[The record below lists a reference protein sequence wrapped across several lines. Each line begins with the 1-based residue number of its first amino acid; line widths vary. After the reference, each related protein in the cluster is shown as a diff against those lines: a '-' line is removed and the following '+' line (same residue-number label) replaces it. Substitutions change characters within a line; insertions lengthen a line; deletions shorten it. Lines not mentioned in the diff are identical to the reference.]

1 MLALI
6 ESIAFSIM
14 SLEEKHDTTPQ
25 NKLSADGSHP
35 NHSLF
40 NLGLETGGNQA
51 KGFGEKQSC
60 NSRERQSSSVSSS
73 KLDVNNKANDSRA
86 QSEELTMK
94 KKLSMLQDVFRTVSG
109 DLEDIKSL
117 MLRLRGI
124 LNDECLS
131 DNSEE
136 QRPCSSGESGRK
148 VIVMDDE
155 DDDDDV
161 MKESMQLLRN
171 RTNFDAAPTSES
183 SLHNLGDVK
192 YSSLVSDIEV
202 LKSKLV
208 ALKRNL
214 AE

>member
-25 NKLSADGSHP
+25 NKLNADSSHP
-35 NHSLF
+35 NRSLC

-73 KLDVNNKANDSRA
+73 KLDVNNDYRA

-109 DLEDIKSL
+109 DLEDIKTL

-136 QRPCSSGESGRK
+136 QRPCSSGESGKK
-148 VIVMDDE
+148 VTVMDDE
-155 DDDDDV
+155 GDDDGV

-171 RTNFDAAPTSES
+171 RTGFDAAPASES

>member
-25 NKLSADGSHP
+25 NKLNADSSHP
-35 NHSLF
+35 NRSLC

-73 KLDVNNKANDSRA
+73 KLDVNNDYRA

-109 DLEDIKSL
+109 DLEDIKTL

-155 DDDDDV
+155 GDDDDV

-171 RTNFDAAPTSES
+171 RTNFDAAPASES

>member
-1 MLALI
+1 
-6 ESIAFSIM
+6 M

-25 NKLSADGSHP
+25 NKLNADSSHP
-35 NHSLF
+35 NRSLC
-40 NLGLETGGNQA
+40 NIGLETGGNQA

-73 KLDVNNKANDSRA
+73 KLDVNNDYRA

-109 DLEDIKSL
+109 DLEDIKTL

-136 QRPCSSGESGRK
+136 QRPCSSGESGKK
-148 VIVMDDE
+148 VTVMDDE
-155 DDDDDV
+155 GDDDDV

-171 RTNFDAAPTSES
+171 RTSFDAAPASES

>member
-25 NKLSADGSHP
+25 NKLNADSSHP
-35 NHSLF
+35 NRSLCS
-40 NLGLETGGNQA
+40 LGLETDGNQA

-73 KLDVNNKANDSRA
+73 KLDVNNDYRA

-109 DLEDIKSL
+109 DLEDIKTL

-155 DDDDDV
+155 GDDDDV

-171 RTNFDAAPTSES
+171 STNFDAAPASES

>member
-25 NKLSADGSHP
+25 NKLNADSSHP
-35 NHSLF
+35 NRSLC

-73 KLDVNNKANDSRA
+73 KLDVNNDYRA

-109 DLEDIKSL
+109 DLEDIKTL

-136 QRPCSSGESGRK
+136 QRPCSSGESGKK
-148 VIVMDDE
+148 VTVMDDE
-155 DDDDDV
+155 GDDDGV

-171 RTNFDAAPTSES
+171 RTSFDAAPASES

>member
-25 NKLSADGSHP
+25 NKLNADSSHP
-35 NHSLF
+35 NRSLC

-73 KLDVNNKANDSRA
+73 KLDLNNDYRA

-109 DLEDIKSL
+109 DLEDIKTL

-136 QRPCSSGESGRK
+136 QRPCSSGESGKK

-155 DDDDDV
+155 GDDEDV

>member
-25 NKLSADGSHP
+25 NKLNADNSHP
-35 NHSLF
+35 NRSLC

-73 KLDVNNKANDSRA
+73 KLDVHNDYHA

-109 DLEDIKSL
+109 DLEDIKTL

-136 QRPCSSGESGRK
+136 QRPCSSGESGKK
-148 VIVMDDE
+148 VTVMDDE
-155 DDDDDV
+155 GDDDDV

-171 RTNFDAAPTSES
+171 RTSFDAAPASES

>member
-1 MLALI
+1 MVALI

-25 NKLSADGSHP
+25 NKLNVESSHP
-35 NHSLF
+35 NRSLC
-40 NLGLETGGNQA
+40 NLGLETGGNQE

-60 NSRERQSSSVSSS
+60 NSRERQSSSVPSS
-73 KLDVNNKANDSRA
+73 KLDVNNKTNDSRA

-94 KKLSMLQDVFRTVSG
+94 TKLSMLQDVFRTVSG
-109 DLEDIKSL
+109 DLEDIKTL

-124 LNDECLS
+124 LNDECPS

-136 QRPCSSGESGRK
+136 QRPCSSGESCKK

-155 DDDDDV
+155 GDDDDA

-171 RTNFDAAPTSES
+171 RTNFDAGPTSEIS
-183 SLHNLGDVK
+183 SHNLGDVK

-214 AE
+214 SE

>member
-1 MLALI
+1 
-6 ESIAFSIM
+6 M

-25 NKLSADGSHP
+25 NKLNADSSHP
-35 NHSLF
+35 NRSLC

-73 KLDVNNKANDSRA
+73 KLDVNNDYRA
-86 QSEELTMK
+86 QSEELTMT

-109 DLEDIKSL
+109 DLEDIKTL

-136 QRPCSSGESGRK
+136 QRPCSSGESGKK
-148 VIVMDDE
+148 VTVMDDE
-155 DDDDDV
+155 GDDDDV

-171 RTNFDAAPTSES
+171 RTSFDAAPASES

>member
-25 NKLSADGSHP
+25 NKLNADSSHP
-35 NHSLF
+35 NRSLC
-40 NLGLETGGNQA
+40 NLGMETGGNQA

-73 KLDVNNKANDSRA
+73 KLDVNNDYRA

-109 DLEDIKSL
+109 DLEDIKTL

-136 QRPCSSGESGRK
+136 QRPCSSGESGKK

-155 DDDDDV
+155 GDDEDV

>member
-25 NKLSADGSHP
+25 NKLNADSSHP
-35 NHSLF
+35 NPSLC
-40 NLGLETGGNQA
+40 NLGLETSGNQA

-73 KLDVNNKANDSRA
+73 KLDVNNDYRA

-109 DLEDIKSL
+109 DLEDIKTL

-155 DDDDDV
+155 GDDDDV

-171 RTNFDAAPTSES
+171 RTNFDAAPASES

>member
-25 NKLSADGSHP
+25 NKLNADSSHP
-35 NHSLF
+35 NRSLC

-60 NSRERQSSSVSSS
+60 NSRERQSSSVSST
-73 KLDVNNKANDSRA
+73 KLDVNNDYHA

-109 DLEDIKSL
+109 DLEDIKTL

-136 QRPCSSGESGRK
+136 QRPCSSGESGKK

-155 DDDDDV
+155 GDDEDV
-161 MKESMQLLRN
+161 MKESMHLLRN
-171 RTNFDAAPTSES
+171 RTSFDAAPTSES

>member
-1 MLALI
+1 
-6 ESIAFSIM
+6 M

-25 NKLSADGSHP
+25 NKLNADSSHA
-35 NHSLF
+35 NRSLC
-40 NLGLETGGNQA
+40 NLGMETGGNQA

-73 KLDVNNKANDSRA
+73 KLDVNNDYRA

-109 DLEDIKSL
+109 DLEDIKTL

-136 QRPCSSGESGRK
+136 QRPCSSGESGKK

-155 DDDDDV
+155 GDDEDV

-171 RTNFDAAPTSES
+171 RTNFDAAPASES

>member
-25 NKLSADGSHP
+25 NKLNADSSHP
-35 NHSLF
+35 NRSLC

-60 NSRERQSSSVSSS
+60 NSREHQSSSVSPS
-73 KLDVNNKANDSRA
+73 KLDVNNDYRA

-109 DLEDIKSL
+109 DLEDIKTL

-155 DDDDDV
+155 GDDDDV

-171 RTNFDAAPTSES
+171 RTNFDAAPASES

>member
-1 MLALI
+1 MLALV

-25 NKLSADGSHP
+25 NKLNADSSHP
-35 NHSLF
+35 NRSLC

-60 NSRERQSSSVSSS
+60 NTRERQSSSVSSS
-73 KLDVNNKANDSRA
+73 KLDVNNDYRA

-109 DLEDIKSL
+109 DLEDIKTL

-136 QRPCSSGESGRK
+136 QRPCSSGESGKK

-155 DDDDDV
+155 GDDEDV

-171 RTNFDAAPTSES
+171 RTNFDAAPASES
-183 SLHNLGDVK
+183 SLHSLGDVK

>member
-1 MLALI
+1 MVALI

-25 NKLSADGSHP
+25 NKLNVESSHP
-35 NHSLF
+35 NRSLC
-40 NLGLETGGNQA
+40 NLGLETGGNQE

-60 NSRERQSSSVSSS
+60 NSRERQSSSVPSS
-73 KLDVNNKANDSRA
+73 KLDVNNKTNDSRA
-86 QSEELTMK
+86 QSQELTMK
-94 KKLSMLQDVFRTVSG
+94 TKLSMLQDVFRTVSG
-109 DLEDIKSL
+109 DLEDIKTL

-124 LNDECLS
+124 LNDECPS

-136 QRPCSSGESGRK
+136 QRPCSSGESCKK

-155 DDDDDV
+155 GDDDDA

-171 RTNFDAAPTSES
+171 RTNFDAGPTSEIS
-183 SLHNLGDVK
+183 SHNLGDVK

-214 AE
+214 SE

>member
-25 NKLSADGSHP
+25 NKLNADSSHP
-35 NHSLF
+35 NRSLC

-73 KLDVNNKANDSRA
+73 KLDVNNDYRA

-109 DLEDIKSL
+109 DLEDIKTL

-136 QRPCSSGESGRK
+136 QRPCSSGESGKK

-155 DDDDDV
+155 GDDEDV